1 MAGKNYWE
9 TPWELVRACEARWGK
24 FGLDVCATLFNSKGA
39 VFITEEMDG
48 LATPW
53 DINRH
58 LPCWMNPPYSDAAG
72 KPCVRQWVEKAAA
85 EAEKG
90 AMVVALLNNDPSTE
104 WFRLAHDTCAEMWFL
119 LGSRIRFELDGKI
132 AGSPTQTHVIAVFR
146 KLREGERRKG
156 GFWDWRSDAQKGAV
170 A

>member
-1 MAGKNYWE
+1 MAGRNYWE
-9 TPWELVRACEARWGK
+9 TPRELIAACEARWGR
-24 FGLDVCATLFNSKGA
+24 FVLDVCATHDNAKA
-39 VFITEEMDG
+39 VHYYTEEEDAFTRDWHSK
-48 LATPW
+48 L
-53 DINRH
+53 
-58 LPCWMNPPYSDAAG
+58 CWMNPPYSDAAG

-119 LGSRIRFELDGKI
+119 LGSRIRFELDGKT